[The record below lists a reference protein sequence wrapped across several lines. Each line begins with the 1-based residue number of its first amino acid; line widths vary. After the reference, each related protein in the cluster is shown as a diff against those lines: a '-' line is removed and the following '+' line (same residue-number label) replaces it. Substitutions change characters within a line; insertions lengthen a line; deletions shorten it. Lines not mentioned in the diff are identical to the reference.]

1 MFCIVFRNR
10 LISLFRVETTAR
22 ESRDRSSIAPSS
34 AGRASEGE
42 RAFDTPDHV
51 FPQETR
57 LPANSSSVHRS
68 SFGDVGSLTPPR
80 GKSFGKAGKCSA
92 SREDANLSS
101 LEYRGERDEDL
112 ETFRSHGR
120 GRPSSS
126 TFEKRRGKEASS
138 ASSDQAR
145 KKASTTVDLSDVS
158 ASPTTVDLSN
168 VKESPVQRVRQ
179 DVSQLLRD
187 VEQLSNAYLPFA
199 AFHPDFIITDE
210 EKNIVERC
218 LNVVVTL
225 ETDFRFRGCKYDDDN
240 GIAASSLRRLLP
252 QTWIGTDEM
261 SSFLFATKLRALALG
276 LGNAIC
282 FLDPL
287 IFKDTSAKYYRQLS
301 PSDKK
306 YFLWKR
312 FEKTIRCQT
321 LTASGN
327 IELKKVIAFL
337 RG

>member
-126 TFEKRRGKEASS
+126 TFGKRRGKEESS
-138 ASSDQAR
+138 ASSEQA
-145 KKASTTVDLSDVS
+145 KKKPSTTVDLSD
-158 ASPTTVDLSN
+158 
-168 VKESPVQRVRQ
+168 VKESPVQRVRH

-187 VEQLSNAYLPFA
+187 VEQLSNAYLPFP

-312 FEKTIRCQT
+312 FEKRSDAR
-321 LTASGN
+321 L
-327 IELKKVIAFL
+327 
-337 RG
+337 

>member
-1 MFCIVFRNR
+1 MYCFRNR

-57 LPANSSSVHRS
+57 LPAVSSDVHRS

-80 GKSFGKAGKCSA
+80 GKSFGKAG
-92 SREDANLSS
+92 E
-101 LEYRGERDEDL
+101 ERDEDL
-112 ETFRSHGR
+112 EAFISHGR

-126 TFEKRRGKEASS
+126 TFGKRRGKDASS
-138 ASSDQAR
+138 ASSDQVK

-187 VEQLSNAYLPFA
+187 VEQLSNAYLTGRLPILTFNPE
-199 AFHPDFIITDE
+199 FTITAE
-210 EKNIVERC
+210 ETAIVERC
-218 LNVVVTL
+218 LNVDVTFK
-225 ETDFRFRGCKYDDDN
+225 TDIRFRGCKYHEDDH
-240 GIAASSLRRLLP
+240 GIMASSLKRLKP

-261 SSFLFATKLRALALG
+261 LSFLFATKLRALACG

-287 IFKDTSAKYYRQLS
+287 IFKDTSARYYKQLS
-301 PSDKK
+301 PTEKNR
-306 YFLWKR
+306 FLWER
-312 FEKTIRCQT
+312 FERTIRCQT

-327 IELKKVIAFL
+327 IELKKVIAF
-337 RG
+337 

>member
-1 MFCIVFRNR
+1 MYCFRNR
-10 LISLFRVETTAR
+10 LSLFRVETTAR

-51 FPQETR
+51 FPQEIR
-57 LPANSSSVHRS
+57 LPAISSGVHRS

-80 GKSFGKAGKCSA
+80 GKSFGKAGK
-92 SREDANLSS
+92 
-101 LEYRGERDEDL
+101 ERDEDL
-112 ETFRSHGR
+112 EAFISHGR

-126 TFEKRRGKEASS
+126 TFGKRRGKEASS

-145 KKASTTVDLSDVS
+145 KKAETTVDLSDVS
-158 ASPTTVDLSN
+158 AC
-168 VKESPVQRVRQ
+168 PVQTVRE
-179 DVSQLLRD
+179 DVTQLLRD
-187 VEQLSNAYLPFA
+187 VEQLSNAYLPLA
-199 AFHPDFIITDE
+199 AFHPDFTITDE

-225 ETDFRFRGCKYDDDN
+225 ETDFRFRGCKYDDDH

-261 SSFLFATKLRALALG
+261 FSFLIATKLRALACG

-287 IFKDTSAKYYRQLS
+287 IFKETSVEYYRGLS
-301 PSDKK
+301 PGDKNR
-306 YFLWKR
+306 FLWQR
-312 FEKTIRCQT
+312 FENTIRCQT

-327 IELKKVIAFL
+327 IELKKVIAFS

>member
-126 TFEKRRGKEASS
+126 TFGKRRGKEESS
-138 ASSDQAR
+138 ASSEQA
-145 KKASTTVDLSDVS
+145 KKKPS
-158 ASPTTVDLSN
+158 TTVDLSN

-199 AFHPDFIITDE
+199 AFHPNFTITDE

-276 LGNAIC
+276 RGNAIC

-287 IFKDTSAKYYRQLS
+287 IFKDTSAKYYKQLS

-306 YFLWKR
+306 QFLWKR

-321 LTASGN
+321 LTASGK
-327 IELKKVIAFL
+327 IELIKVIAFL